1 MKFEILNGPE
11 DGKIIEINKKEIT
24 FGRLPDKD
32 IIFSYAK
39 KITRIHGKFY
49 EKQGK
54 VFVVDMGKEGKGS
67 KNGIEVMREN
77 EKVEIWK
84 NKITVYKDERKEKE
98 IEGNEIEIKPGD
110 TIIIGK
116 NIWLRYLG

>member
-32 IIFSYAK
+32 IIFDYAK
-39 KITRIHGKFY
+39 KVTRNHGKFC
-49 EKQGK
+49 EKEGK
-54 VFVVDMGKEGKGS
+54 VFVVDIGNKGKGS
-67 KNGIEVMREN
+67 KNGIVVMRKN

-84 NKITVYKDERKEKE
+84 NKITIHKDEKKEKE
-98 IEGNEIEIKPGD
+98 IEGNEVEIKPGD
-110 TIIIGK
+110 IIIIGQ